1 MPLMPLH
8 PQAQILLDL
17 AATVGLPPIETLTP
31 VEARDLFD
39 QRTADL
45 DAEPDVGE
53 VFDRTVPGPAGKIPI
68 RVYRPVEA
76 ADDTPCLL
84 FFHGGGWVI
93 GTVDT
98 HDLVC
103 RALTEA
109 TVATVVSVDYRLAP
123 EHPFPAGIDD
133 CEAVTRWVA
142 DNGAEIGVNGDRLA
156 VCGDSAG
163 GNLAAAVSLSCAD
176 GPNIS
181 AQALVYPAVDLSNNE
196 RTSLERNALGYLL
209 EIEGLR
215 WFIDHYA
222 PSPEMRL
229 DPRCSPILGDLA
241 GQPPAI
247 VLTAEYDPLL
257 DEGKDY
263 AKALIDAGV
272 PVEYTLFDGQVHTF
286 FTQVGFLDASLE
298 SVGMISRFFEKHL

>member
-1 MPLMPLH
+1 M
-8 PQAQILLDL
+8 DL
-17 AATVGLPPIETLTP
+17 RNRVI
-31 VEARDLFD
+31 
-39 QRTADL
+39 QRWQTC
-45 DAEPDVGE
+45 
-53 VFDRTVPGPAGKIPI
+53 RRKS
-68 RVYRPVEA
+68 
-76 ADDTPCLL
+76 

-109 TVATVVSVDYRLAP
+109 TLATVVSVGYRLAP

-142 DNGAEIGVNGDRLA
+142 ENGTEIGVNGDRLA

-181 AQALVYPAVDLSNNE
+181 AQALVYPAVDLSNSE
-196 RTSLERNALGYLL
+196 RASIERNGIGYLL
-209 EIEGLR
+209 EMEGLR
-215 WFIDHYA
+215 WFVDHYA

-241 GQPPAI
+241 GQPPAL
-247 VLTAEYDPLL
+247 VLTAEFDPLV
-257 DEGKDY
+257 DEGQDY
-263 AKALIDAGV
+263 ADALAEAGV
-272 PVEYTLFDGQVHTF
+272 PVDYVMFDGQVHTF
-286 FTQVGFLDASLE
+286 FTQVGFLDASLD
-298 SVGMISRFFEKHL
+298 SVGMIARFFEKHV

>member
-1 MPLMPLH
+1 MPIH

-31 VEARDLFD
+31 VEARELFD

-53 VFDRTVPGPAGKIPI
+53 VFDRTVPGPAGDIPI

-76 ADDTPCLL
+76 ADGTPCVL

-109 TVATVVSVDYRLAP
+109 TEATVVSVEYRLAP
-123 EHPFPAGIDD
+123 EHPFPAAIDD

-142 DNGAEIGVNGDRLA
+142 NSGAEIGVNGDRLA

-163 GNLAAAVSLSCAD
+163 GNLAAAVSLSCAE
-176 GPNIS
+176 GPKIS
-181 AQALVYPAVDLSNNE
+181 AQALVYPAVDLSNSE
-196 RTSLERNALGYLL
+196 RTSLERNGLGYLL
-209 EIEGLR
+209 EMGGIR
-215 WFIDHYA
+215 WFVDHYA
-222 PSPEMRL
+222 PSQELRL
-229 DPRCSPILGDLA
+229 DPRCSPILGDLV

-257 DEGKDY
+257 DDGKDY
-263 AKALIDAGV
+263 ADALADAAV

-286 FTQVGFLDASLE
+286 FTQVGLLDASLE
-298 SVGMISRFFEKHL
+298 SVGMIARFFEKHL

>member
-1 MPLMPLH
+1 MPLH
-8 PQAQILLDL
+8 PQAQELLDL
-17 AATVGLPPIETLTP
+17 AAAVGFPPIETLTP
-31 VEARDLFD
+31 LEAREFFD

-53 VFDRTVPGPAGKIPI
+53 MFDRTVPGPAGEIPI
-68 RVYRPVEA
+68 RVYRPVDA
-76 ADDTPCLL
+76 TDDTPCVL

-93 GTVDT
+93 GSVDT

-109 TVATVVSVDYRLAP
+109 TAATVVSVEYRLAP
-123 EHPFPAGIDD
+123 EHPFPAAIDD

-176 GPNIS
+176 GPKIS
-181 AQALVYPAVDLSNNE
+181 AQALVYPAVDLSNTE
-196 RTSLERNALGYLL
+196 RASIERNGVGYLL
-209 EIEGLR
+209 EKPGIR
-215 WFIDHYA
+215 WFVGHYA
-222 PSPEMRL
+222 PAQAMRF

-247 VLTAEYDPLL
+247 VLTAEFDPLL

-263 AKALIDAGV
+263 ADALAKAGV
-272 PVEYTLFDGQVHTF
+272 PVEYTRFDGQVHTF
-286 FTQVGFLDASLE
+286 FAQVGFLDASLD
-298 SVGMISRFFEKHL
+298 SVRMIARFFEKHL